1 MELIFNGE
9 TTTFERGGSVKDF
22 IESLGLP
29 EKGIAVE
36 RNLEIV
42 PKSAYAD
49 TQLESGDK
57 LEIIQ
62 FVGGG

>member
-1 MELIFNGE
+1 MQLILNGE
-9 TTTFERGGSVKDF
+9 NRSADEGVTVREYL
-22 IESLGLP
+22 ISLGLP

-42 PKSAYAD
+42 PKSEYGRVR
-49 TQLESGDK
+49 LEAGDR

>member
-1 MELIFNGE
+1 MQLILNGE
-9 TTTFERGGSVKDF
+9 NSSAEEGVTVREYLL
-22 IESLGLP
+22 SLGLP

-42 PKSAYAD
+42 PKSEYG
-49 TQLESGDK
+49 QVRLEAGDR